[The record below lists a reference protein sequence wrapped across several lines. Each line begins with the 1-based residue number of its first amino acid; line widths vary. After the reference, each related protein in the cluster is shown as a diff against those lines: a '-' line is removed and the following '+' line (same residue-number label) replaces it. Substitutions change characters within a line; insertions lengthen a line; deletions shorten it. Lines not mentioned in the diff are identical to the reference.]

1 MNASPQKNRL
11 PRHSQLGNISFAP
24 HKTGAGIATPA
35 DKRSVQPR
43 QRFFCAYRIVT
54 PFSHRNYGGA
64 YGADFG
70 RAGFYVCRW
79 LQPCTSHHPELQPL
93 DGELFPLQNR
103 GRAPWQ
109 TANSTA
115 LSRSVVTSRLKSTA
129 DFLAHHASRTSC
141 TSICCMSAAT
151 SFQTSILPP
160 FSAIWR
166 MTYTSCSSSSN
177 NKTQPT
183 NTSNRPFLHFAAGGL
198 CTSVAWRIL

>member
-1 MNASPQKNRL
+1 MQFTQKNRL
-11 PRHSQLGNISFAP
+11 PRHSQPGNISSAP

-35 DKRSVQPR
+35 DNYSAQPR

-70 RAGFYVCRW
+70 RAGFCSCRW

-93 DGELFPLQNR
+93 DGEFSKL
-103 GRAPWQ
+103 ATTEATSWQ
-109 TANSTA
+109 TANNSAHT
-115 LSRSVVTSRLKSTA
+115 LRVVTSRLKSTA
-129 DFLAHHASRTSC
+129 DFSAHHASRKSC
-141 TSICCMSAAT
+141 TSICCMSAVT
-151 SFQTSILPP
+151 HYRTPIPP
-160 FSAIWR
+160 LFSAIWR
-166 MTYTSCSSSSN
+166 MICTSCSSSSN